1 MTDGE
6 HFIHR
11 SNTPWRVL
19 AWGGAAV
26 LLLTPAVA
34 MRFTSE
40 VQWTAFDF
48 AFFGG
53 LLLIVCGGFEF
64 LLARA
69 VNLAYRFAAAIAL
82 GAAFLMIWANAAVGI
97 IGSED
102 NPANLMY
109 AGVLAVGVIGAIL
122 ARFRAR
128 GMARAMAAT
137 VGALFVVFLAA
148 VLGHV
153 GDPVETVKPV
163 QLFEI
168 TVFFAFL
175 WALSA
180 ALFARAARDQADV
193 AAGFR
198 R

>member
-1 MTDGE
+1 MTNED
-6 HFIHR
+6 HFPAR
-11 SNTPWRVL
+11 SNMPWRVL

-26 LLLTPAVA
+26 LLLIPAVA

-53 LLLIVCGGFEF
+53 LLLVVCCGFEF

-69 VNLAYRFAAAIAL
+69 VNVAYRFAASIAL
-82 GAAFLMIWANAAVGI
+82 GTAFLMIWANAAVGI

-137 VGALFVVFLAA
+137 AGAMFVVLSAA
-148 VLGHV
+148 VLGRV
-153 GDPVETVKPV
+153 SDPVETIKPA

-168 TVFFAFL
+168 TLFFAFL
-175 WALSA
+175 WSLSA
-180 ALFARAARDQADV
+180 ALFEKAARDRA
-193 AAGFR
+193 
-198 R
+198 

>member
-1 MTDGE
+1 MTNDDHLFGQ
-6 HFIHR
+6 
-11 SNTPWRVL
+11 SNAAWRVL

-109 AGVLAVGVIGAIL
+109 AGVLAVGVIGGVL

-128 GMARAMAAT
+128 GMAHAMAVTA
-137 VGALFVVFLAA
+137 GALFVVFAAA
-148 VLGHV
+148 VLGRV
-153 GDPVETVKPV
+153 GDPVEMVNPV
-163 QLFEI
+163 QLFET
-168 TVFFAFL
+168 TVVFAFL
-175 WALSA
+175 WSLSA
-180 ALFARAARDQADV
+180 ALFAKAARDSA
-193 AAGFR
+193 
-198 R
+198 